1 MKIEN
6 TMNEMRRHV
15 KQMQEKLNEMN
26 TKIIRVRF
34 SHFLGEFEKN
44 EFKMV
49 MQFSIN
55 PQEDPT
61 SQLRPAN

>member
-1 MKIEN
+1 
-6 TMNEMRRHV
+6 
-15 KQMQEKLNEMN
+15 MN

-49 MQFSIN
+49 MQFLKLVLMEYDENPLSILGKKCFKDFLKEI
-55 PQEDPT
+55 QFVF
-61 SQLRPAN
+61 

>member
-1 MKIEN
+1 MILILELQ
-6 TMNEMRRHV
+6 RF
-15 KQMQEKLNEMN
+15 NEMN

-49 MQFSIN
+49 MQFLKLVLMEYDENPLSILGKKIFK
-55 PQEDPT
+55 DF
-61 SQLRPAN
+61 